1 MFGKLEN
8 GNLTYAPNI
17 YQLEV
22 DGELLSIVNFNKNI
36 ELMKKYGFKEV
47 IDIVPSHNEYEEA
60 IVIGYDEDD
69 ISITIKYEV
78 RERELQGLEKQF
90 REYAITQNRMQLA
103 STYSADS
110 VTFKVDYFSLCGDEE
125 NYDEDLYN
133 LILNNILVGKDNY
146 DYDKMFTMILDYA
159 SWNQIS
165 WEQFDI
171 LVGLMDMQ
179 HNPPVE
185 ELPTED
191 EIEED
196 IIENEETPVE

>member
-36 ELMKKYGFKEV
+36 ELMKKYDFKEV

-90 REYAITQNRMQLA
+90 REY
-103 STYSADS
+103 
-110 VTFKVDYFSLCGDEE
+110 YF
-125 NYDEDLYN
+125 YN
-133 LILNNILVGKDNY
+133 NCLWFRKLSIRI
-146 DYDKMFTMILDYA
+146 
-159 SWNQIS
+159 
-165 WEQFDI
+165 
-171 LVGLMDMQ
+171 
-179 HNPPVE
+179 
-185 ELPTED
+185 
-191 EIEED
+191 
-196 IIENEETPVE
+196 